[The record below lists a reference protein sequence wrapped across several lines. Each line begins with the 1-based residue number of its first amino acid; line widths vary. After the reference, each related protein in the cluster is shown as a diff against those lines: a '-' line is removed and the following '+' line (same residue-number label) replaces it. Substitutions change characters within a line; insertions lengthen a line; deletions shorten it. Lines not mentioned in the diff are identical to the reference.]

1 MRGRGGW
8 GEPKAP
14 TPDLGPRASF
24 PHWPWAAPA
33 PHLKGKRVGDRKVQP
48 FCLGGGFTGLPA
60 WPWGTSPTAQEPA
73 ARRASCPIA
82 WVPVAGG
89 HSRRSR
95 QALGCA
101 ARAPGL
107 WFPSSASPGSRGHA
121 PPPTAAHGSPR
132 QPTAVSGKGPEEA
145 RAPRPVC
152 ARGRELRYGL
162 RNREA
167 SEAGGDRAPREGGG
181 QAFCSYPESGPGCQ
195 GSFWG

>member
-8 GEPKAP
+8 GEPKVP

-73 ARRASCPIA
+73 AHRASCPIA

-89 HSRRSR
+89 HSRRSG

-121 PPPTAAHGSPR
+121 LPPTAAHGCQWKGTGGGQGPAPCLCPR
-132 QPTAVSGKGPEEA
+132 A
-145 RAPRPVC
+145 
-152 ARGRELRYGL
+152 RYGL